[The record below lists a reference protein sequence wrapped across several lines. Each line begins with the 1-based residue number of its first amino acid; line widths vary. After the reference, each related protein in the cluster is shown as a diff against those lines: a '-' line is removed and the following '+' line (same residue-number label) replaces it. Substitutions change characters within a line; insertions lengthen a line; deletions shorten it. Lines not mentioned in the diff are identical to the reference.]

1 MLGDMTTDD
10 SKTEL
15 LILIGDMS
23 MEELIKHAV
32 KAVSVTTEQD
42 VELTV
47 QNMDLSVVGLDTP
60 YKKLSE
66 EELAPLVAAAKA
78 EAPAAMEVDA

>member
-1 MLGDMTTDD
+1 MN
-10 SKTEL
+10 
-15 LILIGDMS
+15 
-23 MEELIKHAV
+23 ELIKHAV

-47 QNMDLSVVGLDTP
+47 QNMDLSIVGADCG

-66 EELAPLVAAAKA
+66 EELAPLVEAVKA
-78 EAPAAMEVDA
+78 DAPAAMDVDGGDGA